1 MSLPKQD
8 GYRAFSLT
16 WPASVLIY
24 WNIRKHLHEKRR
36 QLPEYFLCTP
46 TWPPFHCFG
55 TPIWLPWRHVKTLYR
70 TSFIIYNHFWSRGDK
85 RAKYI
90 CWEKPVGCG
99 QTLQGYYKWT
109 FELVLSFQDAFLS
122 SVFSL
127 NFEYNN
133 YCVNFN
139 ITFSTISPSLK
150 KPYGNNGSSSKLKRN
165 PDILQRA
172 HWQWRTQ
179 IDDTLYPS
187 YHERN

>member
-1 MSLPKQD
+1 MRKDVNSQSIFCVHRHGHRFIVLEHQYGSRD
-8 GYRAFSLT
+8 VT
-16 WPASVLIY
+16 W
-24 WNIRKHLHEKRR
+24 KRSIG
-36 QLPEYFLCTP
+36 
-46 TWPPFHCFG
+46 PPSSY
-55 TPIWLPWRHVKTLYR
+55 TTTSDHVTEPR
-70 TSFIIYNHFWSRGDK
+70 SRGDK

-90 CWEKPVGCG
+90 CWEKPVGGG